1 MVNKAIVCD
10 DLSFSYDDTPILSR
24 ISFHVDQGEFIGVI
38 GPNGGGKS
46 TLLKLILGFLTP
58 TSGKLEVHDRNISYV
73 PQNMKFDRHFPISC
87 IEVVLQGCLKDL
99 TWSGCFPKTA
109 EEKAHSALEQV
120 GLAAY
125 ACHPFGKLSG
135 GQQQRVLI
143 ARALASQPKLLLLD
157 EPTANLDAKSE
168 KEIFEILKNLK
179 QEMTILMVTH
189 DLQTAIDQV
198 DRILVVQRGV
208 ISYTPEQV
216 CEHYALGLYHPPL
229 VNLRGRT

>member
-1 MVNKAIVCD
+1 MNKAIVCE
-10 DLSFSYDDTPILSR
+10 DLSFSYDDTPILSH
-24 ISFHVDQGEFIGVI
+24 ISFDVDQGEFIGII

-58 TSGKLEVHDRNISYV
+58 TSGKLIVTDQNISYV

-87 IEVVLQGCLKDL
+87 MEVVLQGCLKDL
-99 TWSGCFPKTA
+99 TWSGCFPKSS
-109 EEKAHSALEQV
+109 EEKAKAALDQV

-168 KEIFEILKNLK
+168 KEIFEILKQLQK
-179 QEMTILMVTH
+179 EMTILMVTH

-229 VNLRGRT
+229 VNIRGSK

>member
-1 MVNKAIVCD
+1 MNKAIVCE
-10 DLSFSYDDTPILSR
+10 DLSFSYDDTPILSH
-24 ISFHVDQGEFIGVI
+24 ISFHVDQGEFIGII

-46 TLLKLILGFLTP
+46 TLLKLILEFLTP
-58 TSGKLEVHDRNISYV
+58 TSGQLIVTDQNISYV

-87 IEVVLQGCLKDL
+87 MEVVLQGCLKDL
-99 TWSGCFPKTA
+99 TWTGCFPA
-109 EEKAHSALEQV
+109 SSEEKAKAALDQV

-168 KEIFEILKNLK
+168 KEIFEILKELQK
-179 QEMTILMVTH
+179 EMTILMVTH

-229 VNLRGRT
+229 VNIRGSK

>member
-1 MVNKAIVCD
+1 VSEAILCQ
-10 DLSFSYDDTPILSR
+10 DLSFSYGETAILSH
-24 ISFHVDQGEFIGVI
+24 ISFDVKRGEFIGII

-58 TSGKLEVHDRNISYV
+58 TSGTLEVTDHNISYV

-87 IEVVLQGCLKDL
+87 MEVVLQGCLKDL
-99 TWSGCFPKTA
+99 TWSGCFPKSS
-109 EEKAHSALEQV
+109 EEKAKAALEQV
-120 GLAAY
+120 GLASY
-125 ACHPFGKLSG
+125 AAHPFGKLSG

-168 KEIFEILKNLK
+168 KEIFEILKTLK
-179 QEMTILMVTH
+179 SEMTILMVTH

-229 VNLRGRT
+229 VNLRGHR